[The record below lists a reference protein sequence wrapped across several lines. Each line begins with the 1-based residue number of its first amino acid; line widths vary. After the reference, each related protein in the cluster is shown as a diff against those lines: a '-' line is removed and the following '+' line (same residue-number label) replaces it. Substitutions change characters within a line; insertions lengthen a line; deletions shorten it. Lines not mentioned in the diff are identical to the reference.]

1 MSKSY
6 ILLINQPYLELF
18 IKDPAPKKDKVL
30 KIQYLTTENE
40 LRMVKFKDNSSINL
54 KNIAEIKKAYYYAPK
69 HILDVSEIITQQLK
83 LSEEKDVFATTN
95 FSEKRVNEFD
105 IPDKTKLWKNIEYN
119 NIENIEYSVVIPVY
133 NQEKII
139 EKNINSII
147 TNMSGTFELFI
158 ILDFCF
164 DKTKSILENFLD
176 KKHSTMPNSLSRIVI
191 FENTDVPLF
200 ETKCDNM
207 GFKNSLGKYCL
218 EIQADMEMCEF
229 AFNKQ
234 LTRPFDHVE
243 NVIAVSGRCTHN
255 IFGGFKGI
263 GKTGRNI
270 GKSIKQLGVN
280 KNKFYSMETCNRGPL
295 LLDRLKLKEMD
306 YLDEKHYFLGNDD
319 HDLMVRSYVKHKY
332 ICGYTPID
340 FIAPLGNGSC
350 RSRDRVKNEK
360 MKKINAKA
368 LKKNKKLFKG
378 NHFNTYKKNWEPRK
392 MEIFNLPKNNAET
405 MKSCTINNDEI
416 VKPNDIDYKNINND
430 EMIITDDIN
439 KNIIDLNKNKVNKL
453 IFKQEKTIRN
463 AFLLTGDTVS
473 KRYKFVSKLLTKIGF
488 TVIPVI
494 FIRLKKKVKSNKN
507 SMMKIYKLIS
517 TSVPDNTWSYVFE
530 DDINILDKNLKLND
544 IIKYEPISTNLFYL
558 GMCDPDKRT
567 WIKTKNKVDGK
578 IVRQKRGMIRGL
590 HAIALS
596 KEGALSLYDFTKDR
610 GHGYMDVFLDN
621 YTKTHP
627 ANVMR
632 SDLISPCHPGHK
644 GMFYQDRNAFTSLI
658 SV

>member
-1 MSKSY
+1 
-6 ILLINQPYLELF
+6 
-18 IKDPAPKKDKVL
+18 
-30 KIQYLTTENE
+30 
-40 LRMVKFKDNSSINL
+40 
-54 KNIAEIKKAYYYAPK
+54 
-69 HILDVSEIITQQLK
+69 
-83 LSEEKDVFATTN
+83 
-95 FSEKRVNEFD
+95 
-105 IPDKTKLWKNIEYN
+105 
-119 NIENIEYSVVIPVY
+119 
-133 NQEKII
+133 
-139 EKNINSII
+139 
-147 TNMSGTFELFI
+147 
-158 ILDFCF
+158 
-164 DKTKSILENFLD
+164 
-176 KKHSTMPNSLSRIVI
+176 
-191 FENTDVPLF
+191 
-200 ETKCDNM
+200 M
-207 GFKNSLGKYCL
+207 GFKNSIGKYCL

-243 NVIAVSGRCTHN
+243 NVIAVSGRCTHT
-255 IFGGFKGI
+255 IFAGFKGI

-295 LLDRLKLKEMD
+295 LLDRLKLKEMG

-332 ICGYTPID
+332 ICGYTPIN

-368 LKKNKKLFKG
+368 LKKNRKLFKS

-405 MKSCTINNDEI
+405 TKSCT
-416 VKPNDIDYKNINND
+416 INND

-439 KNIIDLNKNKVNKL
+439 KNIIDLNERKINKL
-453 IFKQEKTIRN
+453 IFKQEKTTRN

-517 TSVPDNTWSYVFE
+517 NSVPDNTWSYVFE

-544 IIKYEPISTNLFYL
+544 IIKYESISTNLFYL
-558 GMCDPDKRT
+558 GMCDAGGKT
-567 WIKTKNKVDGK
+567 WFKTKNKIDGR
-578 IVRQKRGMIRGL
+578 IVRQKRGGVRGL

-596 KEGALSLYDFTKDR
+596 KQGASSLYDFTKDL
-610 GHGYMDVFLDN
+610 GHGYMDVFLEK
-621 YTKTHP
+621 YTLIHP

-644 GMFYQDRNAFTSLI
+644 GMFYQDRHAFRSLI
-658 SV
+658 SSKG